1 MAVYKIF
8 PSKDATLYSM
18 FPEMNTG
25 LDEIIEATQTSIAPT
40 DPNPQTSRFL
50 IKFDQSDIED
60 VINTKIEGAE
70 WDVNLRCFIA
80 KTTGLELDTTLD
92 VLAVSGAWDMGTGKY
107 LDSPVSTDGVS
118 WRYQTY
124 SGSSIWNVTLP
135 GANVTASYDTNYAPL
150 GGGTWYNQYK
160 SGSLNAYLSSSQVY
174 SYAQDKDLDVS
185 VKPIIE
191 NWIAGKIDYY
201 DSANDIL
208 TNTTSS
214 ISCSNEGFIVKQKV
228 EWINN
233 NDYQPEL
240 KFFSIDTHTI
250 YPPCLEFKW
259 DDTIYTTGSLS
270 VLSNQQSV
278 LTLAENPGEF
288 YPQSVNRFRINARP
302 EYPVRTWQ
310 TSSLYTTNYALPE
323 NSYWAIQDL
332 DTNEYIIDFDTTYT
346 KLSCDPSGSYF
357 DLYMSGLQPQ
367 RYYKVLIKTELDGST
382 IIFDDQY
389 YFKVING

>member
-8 PSKDATLYSM
+8 PEKDATLYSM

-60 VINTKIEGAE
+60 VINTKIGGAE

-135 GANVTASYDTNYAPL
+135 GANVTSSYDANYAPL

-214 ISCSNEGFIVKQKV
+214 IF
-228 EWINN
+228 
-233 NDYQPEL
+233 PL
-240 KFFSIDTHTI
+240 
-250 YPPCLEFKW
+250 
-259 DDTIYTTGSLS
+259 
-270 VLSNQQSV
+270 
-278 LTLAENPGEF
+278 
-288 YPQSVNRFRINARP
+288 
-302 EYPVRTWQ
+302 
-310 TSSLYTTNYALPE
+310 
-323 NSYWAIQDL
+323 
-332 DTNEYIIDFDTTYT
+332 
-346 KLSCDPSGSYF
+346 
-357 DLYMSGLQPQ
+357 
-367 RYYKVLIKTELDGST
+367 
-382 IIFDDQY
+382 
-389 YFKVING
+389 

>member
-60 VINTKIEGAE
+60 VINTKIGGAE

-135 GANVTASYDTNYAPL
+135 GANVTSSYDTNYAPL

-228 EWINN
+228 EWVNN

-259 DDTIYTTGSLS
+259 DDTTYTPDTLPI
-270 VLSNQQSV
+270 LSNQQSV